1 MGEEDIFVTDN
12 LYLSAFLSLQRI
24 ERVGYSR
31 DERGRV
37 TFKFAG
43 KEPCDQLRARYEL
56 SEVPISIPEFVMHLN
71 RLRDIVFGGS
81 AHRKVSTYTPG

>member
-43 KEPCDQLRARYEL
+43 KETCDQLRARYEL
-56 SEVPISIPEFVMHLN
+56 SEVSISIPEFVMHLN

-81 AHRKVSTYTPG
+81 AHRKAPTYTPE